1 MKPLAYIAFMN
12 VTEVLQLADRL
23 VFEHTGKHLDD
34 LQETLIK
41 GVWQGKTYN
50 VIADECNHSE
60 SRVRDVGYK
69 LWHILSDQLG
79 EAVNKSNFIWTIK
92 RFAKSEN
99 NLQQVLLINSHIN
112 LCSNNPQSSAKTT
125 EQNLANKSYYDL
137 ALAPKITHFC
147 DRQIELQTLSH
158 WITNQNPRLI
168 SVLGLS
174 GIGKTTLV
182 KQFVDL
188 NLPQFDLAIW
198 KSIKLTPSLD
208 TILKEIFSATH
219 PDPIQTQH
227 NLNQFFQ
234 VLRQQKCLI
243 VIDDVQELFTNGQF
257 AGQYKPEFKDYKN
270 FFTKIAEIDHQSLVI
285 LISQEQCQEMICLDE
300 DLYPVKCLELQ
311 GLDSPDI
318 LNNLRLKDEISG
330 LTLLNRYQGHPG
342 YLKDIAILIKS
353 IFGGQVSDFLQEES
367 LLLTEDMKFRLGE
380 LFDRL
385 SAIEQQIVLALSKSP
400 QPVSRDYLRQA
411 LSLSEINL
419 INGLQSLKKRYL
431 VKSIERD
438 EILFDL
444 STVFREYVRNCS
456 ENMRFANQPRV

>member
-23 VFEHTGKHLDD
+23 VFEQTGKHLDD

-50 VIADECNHSE
+50 DIADECNHSE

-92 RFAKSEN
+92 RFAKSDN

-112 LCSNNPQSSAKTT
+112 LCSNNPQNSAKTT
-125 EQNLANKSYYDL
+125 EQNFANKSYYDL

-147 DRQIELQTLSH
+147 GRETELQTLSH
-158 WITNQNPRLI
+158 WITNQNPHLI

-188 NLPQFDLAIW
+188 NLPKFDLVIW

-208 TILKEIFSATH
+208 TILTEILSATH
-219 PDPIQTQH
+219 PDPIQNQH
-227 NLNQFFQ
+227 NLTQFFN
-234 VLRQQKCLI
+234 LLCEQKCLI
-243 VIDDVQELFTNGQF
+243 VLDDVQELFTSGQF
-257 AGQYKPEFKDYKN
+257 AGQYKPEFKDYKS

-285 LISQEQCQEMICLDE
+285 LISQEQCQEMIGLDE
-300 DLYPVKCLELQ
+300 ELYPVKCLELQ
-311 GLDSPDI
+311 GLDSPAI
-318 LNNLRLKDEISG
+318 LKKLRLKDEASW
-330 LTLLNRYQGHPG
+330 LTLLNRYEGHPV

-353 IFGGQVSDFLQEES
+353 IFGGKVSEFLQAES
-367 LLLTEDMKFRLGE
+367 LLLTEDMKFLLSE
-380 LFDRL
+380 LLDRL
-385 SAIEQQIVLALSKSP
+385 SALEQQIVLEISKSN
-400 QPVSRDYLRQA
+400 QPVSREYLRKA
-411 LSLSEINL
+411 VSLSEINL

-438 EILFDL
+438 AILFDL
-444 STVFREYVRNCS
+444 STVFREYLRNCG
-456 ENMRFANQPRV
+456 

>member
-23 VFEHTGKHLDD
+23 VFEQTGKHLDD

-50 VIADECNHSE
+50 DIADECNHSE

-92 RFAKSEN
+92 RFAKSDN

-112 LCSNNPQSSAKTT
+112 LCSNNPQNSAKTT
-125 EQNLANKSYYDL
+125 EQNFANKSYYDL

-147 DRQIELQTLSH
+147 GRETELQTLSH
-158 WITNQNPRLI
+158 WITNQNPHLI

-188 NLPQFDLAIW
+188 NLPKFDLVIW

-208 TILKEIFSATH
+208 TILTEILSATH
-219 PDPIQTQH
+219 PDPIQNQH
-227 NLNQFFQ
+227 NLTQFFN
-234 VLRQQKCLI
+234 LLCEQKCLI
-243 VIDDVQELFTNGQF
+243 VLDDVQELFTSGQF
-257 AGQYKPEFKDYKN
+257 AGQYKPEFKDYKS

-285 LISQEQCQEMICLDE
+285 LISQEQCQEMIGLDE
-300 DLYPVKCLELQ
+300 ELDPVKCLELQ
-311 GLDSPDI
+311 GLDSPAI
-318 LNNLRLKDEISG
+318 LKKLRLKDEASW
-330 LTLLNRYQGHPG
+330 LTLLNRYEGHPV

-353 IFGGQVSDFLQEES
+353 IFGGKVSEFLQAES
-367 LLLTEDMKFRLGE
+367 LLLTEDMKFLLSE
-380 LFDRL
+380 LLDRL
-385 SAIEQQIVLALSKSP
+385 SALEQQIVLEISKSN
-400 QPVSRDYLRQA
+400 QPVSREYLRKA
-411 LSLSEINL
+411 VSLSEINL

-438 EILFDL
+438 AILFDL
-444 STVFREYVRNCS
+444 STVFREYLRNCG
-456 ENMRFANQPRV
+456 